1 VGDLIDVDWKTCDLR
16 QFRRGM
22 DVEYEHGVR
31 DPQTDVTHDDPI
43 LTGKIALR
51 HMKEFA
57 DYYARLGRME
67 KEAKRYW
74 AARARMSQCHSSLK
88 CPTALRVRPQPDAS

>member
-1 VGDLIDVDWKTCDLR
+1 METKRRTTLDEARRVGDLIDVDWKTCDLR

-43 LTGKIALR
+43 LTGKIALA

-67 KEAKRYW
+67 KEAKRDRV
-74 AARARMSQCHSSLK
+74 ARRRTSGK
-88 CPTALRVRPQPDAS
+88 KKD